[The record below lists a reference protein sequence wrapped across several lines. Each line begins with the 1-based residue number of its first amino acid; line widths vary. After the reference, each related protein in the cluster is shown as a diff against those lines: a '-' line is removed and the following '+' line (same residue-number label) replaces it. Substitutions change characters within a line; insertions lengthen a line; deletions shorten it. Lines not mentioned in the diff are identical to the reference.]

1 MMPNTEKNQNIQVS
15 EEQAPSVVPAEAMQY
30 IDNWGLIGIM
40 VIIALEMAT
49 PIGIL
54 FPTDAI
60 VFWWGMYFSAKGT
73 IPGWIWTIMILFS
86 VAVIAGDVMWFWRGK
101 LLAPKIQTM
110 QDKRYFKRKWIT
122 MCEQYFEEYGNKTML
137 ISKFLPIRSMVP
149 IVAGVIQKPTIPYIL
164 QSALSAVL
172 WVGSLLGVSYFIIW
186 LIPEAANHIGLLTFL
201 FVVLPQIGSIW
212 YALLPMYRKYEKKL
226 AGATENLQKIS
237 TEFKNIGQQLGT
249 IGGEFAA
256 IGGEVK
262 NIVTKL
268 LEKDE
273 SESVPSS
280 GESVVPLSKI
290 ENNPVVWIFPV
301 QNSVQQTVPLVN
313 VDVQKPIEIAPVIQ
327 ESIPQVVPT
336 PIQEDNNVT
345 PPPVV

>member
-1 MMPNTEKNQNIQVS
+1 M
-15 EEQAPSVVPAEAMQY
+15 
-30 IDNWGLIGIM
+30 G
-40 VIIALEMAT
+40 
-49 PIGIL
+49 
-54 FPTDAI
+54 
-60 VFWWGMYFSAKGT
+60 
-73 IPGWIWTIMILFS
+73 
-86 VAVIAGDVMWFWRGK
+86 FWRGK
-101 LLAPKIQTM
+101 MLAPKIQTM
-110 QDKRYFKRKWIT
+110 QDKRYFRRKWIT
-122 MCEQYFEEYGNKTML
+122 MCEKYFEEYGNKTML

-149 IVAGVIQKPTIPYIL
+149 IVAGVIQKPTVPYIL

-237 TEFKNIGQQLGT
+237 SEFKNIGQQLGT

-262 NIVTKL
+262 NIFTKL

-273 SESVPSS
+273 SEEVPSS
-280 GESVVPLSKI
+280 GEPVITVTPI
-290 ENNPVVWIFPV
+290 DNNPVV
-301 QNSVQQTVPLVN
+301 
-313 VDVQKPIEIAPVIQ
+313 
-327 ESIPQVVPT
+327 
-336 PIQEDNNVT
+336 
-345 PPPVV
+345 